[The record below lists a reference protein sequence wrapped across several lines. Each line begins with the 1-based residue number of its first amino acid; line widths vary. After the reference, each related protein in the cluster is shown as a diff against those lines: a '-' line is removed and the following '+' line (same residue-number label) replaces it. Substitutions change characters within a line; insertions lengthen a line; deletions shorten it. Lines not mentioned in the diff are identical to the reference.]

1 MEPRGLCKGPSVDG
15 RGDRDADARTLSAWP
30 SYHWGSEGH
39 TYLSRPR
46 TTRTTISG
54 CYADAMSFRLPVVRH
69 GHPNLYVRLRT
80 NINKVG
86 ACDGAHPFLATDGS
100 GPLPGP
106 SVAFSVTYGP
116 STAGGAR

>member
-1 MEPRGLCKGPSVDG
+1 VDS
-15 RGDRDADARTLSAWP
+15 RGDRDADAATLTEWP

-39 TYLSRPR
+39 TSTQLVRGSQIREA
-46 TTRTTISG
+46 G
-54 CYADAMSFRLPVVRH
+54 CYADAMSFHSAVVRRGH
-69 GHPNLYVRLRT
+69 GTLYVRLHT
-80 NINKVG
+80 NIYKVG

-116 STAGGAR
+116 ERAGGAR

>member
-1 MEPRGLCKGPSVDG
+1 MEPRGLCKGRSVDG
-15 RGDRDADARTLSAWP
+15 RGDRDADARTLGVWP
-30 SYHWGSEGH
+30 SYHWGSGGH
-39 TYLSRPR
+39 TRPLSC
-46 TTRTTISG
+46 SDDVDQDLG
-54 CYADAMSFRLPVVRH
+54 CYADAMSFSSPVVRH
-69 GHPNLYVRLRT
+69 GHSNLYVRLRT

-116 STAGGAR
+116 ITAGGAR